1 MIHGF
6 RRQKREGVALAVSV
20 SLLLSQLLVRV
31 NRKTKKMK
39 HKVGCQLG
47 MCGIDLFIRVQFRF
61 GFCKKKLTIMFGMS
75 LVWFG
80 FAVRITTTTVDG
92 AVYCTECHASVI
104 LFTTTSM
111 DDRDEEKRIE

>member
-1 MIHGF
+1 M
-6 RRQKREGVALAVSV
+6 
-20 SLLLSQLLVRV
+20 RV

-47 MCGIDLFIRVQFRF
+47 MCGIDLFIRVQFR
-61 GFCKKKLTIMFGMS
+61 
-75 LVWFG
+75 FG